1 MSDGILVRAAEQT
14 EQPIILMQPVRSGP
28 GTTNGLEPTNTSMN
42 SDAVSSHFEF
52 GQPIYTSKGK
62 AKRIKQLVSQGD
74 PKFHRNRRRDV
85 LH

>member
-52 GQPIYTSKGK
+52 GQPIDISKGK